1 MSPSGS
7 VEGGGNPMDPQRRR
21 VFSGIQP
28 SGNIHV
34 GNYLG
39 AITQWVASQDAY
51 ENIFCIVDLHAVT
64 VSHDPATLR
73 AKTRELAAL
82 YFACGI
88 DPVKSDVFVQSHVS
102 AHAELAWLLNCVTP
116 LGWLQRMTQYKDKA
130 QRQETVST
138 GLLDYPVL
146 MAADILLYDAAL
158 VPVGED
164 QKQHV
169 ELTRDIAQR
178 FNHLF
183 GAVFVVPDVVIR
195 ESAARVMGFDDP
207 TAKMSKSE
215 TSQYHA
221 VCLLDPPDQVRKT
234 IMRAVT
240 DTGNDTRF
248 EDASPGVL
256 NLLQIYEVLTGLGR
270 PAIEAQF
277 AGQGYG
283 HLKRT
288 VADAVIAA
296 LEPIQARF
304 HAYADDPAELDAILK
319 MGADRVRPT
328 AEATLARAQAAMG
341 FLRPA

>member
-1 MSPSGS
+1 MSAG
-7 VEGGGNPMDPQRRR
+7 RKK

-28 SGNIHV
+28 SGNIHI

-64 VSHDPATLR
+64 VSHEPATLR

-130 QRQETVST
+130 QKQETVGT

-146 MAADILLYDAAL
+146 MAADILLYDADL

-169 ELTRDIAQR
+169 ELTRDIAGR

-183 GAVFVVPDVVIR
+183 GEVFVVPDVVIR
-195 ESAARVMGFDDP
+195 ESAARVMGLDDP

-215 TSQYHA
+215 SSQYHA

-234 IMRAVT
+234 VMRAVT
-240 DTGNDTRF
+240 DTGNETRF
-248 EDASPGVL
+248 EQASPGVL
-256 NLLQIYEVLTGLGR
+256 NLLQIYQVLTGLDR
-270 PAIEAQF
+270 AAIEAQLG
-277 AGQGYG
+277 GQGYG

-288 VADAVIAA
+288 VADALIAT
-296 LEPIQARF
+296 LEPIQARYRV
-304 HAYADDPAELDAILK
+304 YADDPAELDAILK

-328 AEATLARAQAAMG
+328 AQATLRRAQAAMG
-341 FLRPA
+341 FLPPA